1 MAWSI
6 VASNLWKMLGRR
18 WVLRNVTAT
27 IPEGRTALIV
37 GPNGSGKSTFLKIAA
52 GLWRPTK
59 GKIRVLSEDPTHPS
73 VKEKIGVVLH
83 ENVLY
88 DELTVGENIK
98 FYSKFYRVDPVFAE
112 SVIEVLELKKVWNR
126 RVGELSFGWKRRANI
141 ARAVIHKPAILL
153 IDEPLTGLDPLGRE
167 AVVEILRMLLS
178 DSRTV
183 VAAAPTLD
191 RILIDSL
198 DPIIFNINN
207 GRLVRV
213 EP

>member
-1 MAWSI
+1 M
-6 VASNLWKMLGRR
+6 
-18 WVLRNVTAT
+18 
-27 IPEGRTALIV
+27 
-37 GPNGSGKSTFLKIAA
+37 
-52 GLWRPTK
+52 
-59 GKIRVLSEDPTHPS
+59 
-73 VKEKIGVVLH
+73 VLH

-88 DELTVGENIK
+88 DELTVEENIK
-98 FYSKFYRVDPVFAE
+98 FYSKFYRVDPVFSE

-153 IDEPLTGLDPLGRE
+153 IDEPLTGLDPLERE

-207 GRLVRV
+207 GRLVRWSLNSRIKTACSAR
-213 EP
+213 P